1 MWLFSAAYPQDI
13 ANVGGYRNAGRE
25 AARFLYSRP
34 FTGRVGAL
42 IPLTKASQVL
52 NLLAKIFTW
61 WNGATIGTLF
71 TIAKRGELVGTD
83 EYGNRYYQSR
93 DTSSYDG
100 RKRRWVI
107 YAGYAEATKVAPDWH
122 GWLRYTFD
130 EPPPEDGMARR
141 SWELPHLPNLTGTP
155 MAWRPKGSLAA
166 EGRRPAATGD
176 YQAWTPEG

>member
-1 MWLFSAAYPQDI
+1 MWLLAASYPQDI
-13 ANVGGYRNAGRE
+13 ANDGRDRSAGRG

-34 FTGRVGAL
+34 FKRRVAAL
-42 IPLTKASQVL
+42 IPITKASQVL

-83 EYGNRYYQSR
+83 EFGNRYYQSR
-93 DTSSYDG
+93 DTTSYDG

-107 YAGYAEATKVAPDWH
+107 YDGYAEATKVAPDWH

-130 EPPPEDGMARR
+130 EPPSEDGMARR
-141 SWELPHLPNLTGTP
+141 SWERPHLPNLTGTP